1 MRMIDAVRLAL
12 IDFADPQCR
21 RCGGRGY
28 SGLLVADALCRC
40 VPPRVPDDRHSEAAD
55 ELPHPWPIITRRAQ
69 QIHAAAVLENVPDNW
84 VG

>member
-12 IDFADPQCR
+12 AGFADPRCR

-28 SGLLVADALCRC
+28 SGLLTADALCRC
-40 VPPRVPDDRHSEAAD
+40 VPPRVPEKPVTPDD
-55 ELPHPWPIITRRAQ
+55 ELPHPWPAITRRAQ
-69 QIHAAAVLENVPDNW
+69 EIHAAAVLENVPDNW